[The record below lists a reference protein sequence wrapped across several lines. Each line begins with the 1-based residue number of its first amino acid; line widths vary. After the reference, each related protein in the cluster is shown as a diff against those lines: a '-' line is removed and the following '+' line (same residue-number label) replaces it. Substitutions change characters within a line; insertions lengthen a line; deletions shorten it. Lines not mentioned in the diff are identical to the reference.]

1 MSATATAAPLR
12 SQGAADPLTVET
24 PPVELGRV
32 LELMLETGNIPP
44 DQLAY
49 ARRVQARLDN
59 EKPLLDVLKATGAIT
74 DEQVRRVI
82 RAHPGAIRLGD
93 MLVEL
98 GYIQPSDLR
107 AALAQQRDGQ
117 GLKLGEILIQNR
129 AISEPVL
136 TEVLAD
142 LLDLPKVEPPLSEID
157 QSLTDRT
164 RLKTCREHSLLA
176 LSRKDDVVRVAFA
189 DPLAA
194 DSRRVAEALF
204 QCTVE
209 PTIARRTHIHAC
221 LDGIERRQRSGRNE
235 DSSTTATAIVDEIVR
250 EAIRSDVS
258 DVHIE
263 PVNDNL
269 RVRYRLDGAMIDY
282 KEFDGAIT
290 APVIS
295 RLKILA
301 RADIAERR
309 RHQDGRIE
317 FHDAESGNVVDIR
330 ASFYVT
336 IHGEKVVLRLLNRK
350 SELVNVNDT
359 GMTPRMLERFTH
371 DALDVPTGVV
381 MITGP
386 TGSGKTTTL
395 YSAIDYMNTSD
406 VSIITAEDPVEYVVP
421 GVAQCSIN
429 PKIDLT
435 FHETLRHIVRQDP
448 DIIVLG
454 EIRDQFSAETAIQ
467 AALTGHK
474 VITTFHTEDSI
485 GGLLRLLNLNI
496 EAFLISSTVVSIV
509 AQRLLRRVCPKCAE
523 PYQPSTMDL
532 RRLSSRKEDLANG
545 QFRLGRGCGACR
557 HTGYAGR
564 IGVFELLV
572 MNEMVKDAI
581 LNRKTS
587 YEIRRISVETSGLVT
602 LLEDGLLKAA
612 QGQTSLQEVMRH
624 LPKVAAPRSLRE
636 IARLS
641 GVNL

>member
-1 MSATATAAPLR
+1 MSAVVTPTPPGARPSPTATDEPQDAI
-12 SQGAADPLTVET
+12 GK
-24 PPVELGRV
+24 V
-32 LELMLETGNIPP
+32 LELMLEDGAVTPE
-44 DQLAY
+44 QLAY
-49 ARRVQARLDN
+49 ARRIQAKLDN
-59 EKPLLDVLKATGAIT
+59 EKPLLDVLKATGTVSDA
-74 DEQVRRVI
+74 QVRSII
-82 RAHPGAIRLGD
+82 RAHPGVMRLGD
-93 MLVEL
+93 VLVEL
-98 GYIQPSDLR
+98 GYIAPADLR
-107 AALAQQRDGQ
+107 AALAQQRSGEGQ
-117 GLKLGEILIQNR
+117 KLGEILIQNR
-129 AISEPVL
+129 TISEPVL
-136 TEVLAD
+136 TDVLAD
-142 LLDLPKVEPPLSEID
+142 MLGLGKVEPALGEID
-157 QSLTDRT
+157 HSLYDPV
-164 RLKTCREHSLLA
+164 RLRTCREHLLLPIA
-176 LSRKDDVVRVAFA
+176 RTDKSVKVAFA
-189 DPLAA
+189 DPLSTE
-194 DSRRVAEALF
+194 SRRVAEALF
-204 QCTVE
+204 SCPVE
-209 PTIARRTHIHAC
+209 ATIARRTHILAS
-221 LDGIERRQRSGRNE
+221 LDGIERRRRAGRA
-235 DSSTTATAIVDEIVR
+235 DDTTTTAISIVDDVLA
-250 EAIRSDVS
+250 EAIRADVS

-263 PVNDNL
+263 PVNENL
-269 RVRYRLDGAMIDY
+269 RVRFRIDGAMVDF
-282 KEFDGAIT
+282 KEYAGEVMMA
-290 APVIS
+290 VIS

-317 FHDAESGNVVDIR
+317 FQDPASGNVVDIR

-350 SELVNVNDT
+350 SELVSVNDV
-359 GMTPRMLERFTH
+359 GMSPRMLERFIH
-371 DALDVPTGVV
+371 DALEVPTGVV

-395 YSAIDYMNTSD
+395 YSAIDHMNTPD

-509 AQRLLRRVCPKCAE
+509 AQRLLRRVCASCAE
-523 PYQPSTMDL
+523 PYQVSTMDL
-532 RRLSSRKEDLANG
+532 RRLSCRQEDIVGAK
-545 QFRLGRGCGACR
+545 FRSGRGCADCR
-557 HTGYAGR
+557 YTGYRGR
-564 IGVFELLV
+564 VGVFELLV

-602 LLEDGLLKAA
+602 LLEDGLIKAA
-612 QGQTSLQEVMRH
+612 QGATSLQEVMRH
-624 LPKVAAPRSLRE
+624 LPKVGAPRSLRE

-641 GVNL
+641 GVTL